1 MNDFPGLC
9 AGDNHYCSQELVPGL
24 ICLFLSMPL
33 PNLIPSTSPNAS
45 AAEIPAGPA
54 PTVVAS
60 GRVNVYAR
68 EQFRTHTLT
77 FGRRDYYKI
86 ALLTGSSRY
95 NYATRGVLIDRPA
108 LVFSNPLIPYSWEPV
123 SEEQGGYLCMFTEEF
138 LIINDRAASLQES
151 PLFRLG
157 SDPVYLVNDTQ
168 YADLSYLFSKML
180 QEMNSGYLYQQ
191 EVVRNYLNLVIHEAL
206 KMQPQ
211 ATYYPHP
218 NAASRI
224 VTLFQ
229 GLLERQF
236 PIDSPSHGLKL
247 RTPGDFARYLS
258 VHVNHL
264 NRAVREL
271 TGKPTSVHIAER
283 IISEA
288 KALLQHT
295 SWSTAEIAYGL
306 GFEYP
311 TYFNNFFKKQT
322 GTTPSALRLLLS
334 QDYAAVAPRAAI

>member
-1 MNDFPGLC
+1 
-9 AGDNHYCSQELVPGL
+9 
-24 ICLFLSMPL
+24 MPL
-33 PNLIPSTSPNAS
+33 PNLTSAVLPAARSTEA
-45 AAEIPAGPA
+45 PAGQLPA
-54 PTVVAS
+54 VVAS

-68 EQFRTHTLT
+68 EQFRTRTLT

-157 SDPVYLVNDTQ
+157 SDPVYLVDEAQ
-168 YADLSYLFSKML
+168 YADLSYLFGKML

-191 EVVRNYLNLVIHEAL
+191 EVVRNYLNLVIHAAL
-206 KMQPQ
+206 KLQPQ
-211 ATYYPHP
+211 AAYYQHP
-218 NAASRI
+218 NAGSRI
-224 VTLFQ
+224 VSLFQ
-229 GLLERQF
+229 GLLEKQF
-236 PIDSPSHGLKL
+236 PIDSPAHGLKL
-247 RTPGDFARYLS
+247 RTPGDFARCLS

-264 NRAVREL
+264 NRAVRAL
-271 TGKPTSVHIAER
+271 TGKSTSVHIAER
-283 IISEA
+283 IVSEA

-306 GFEYP
+306 GFAYP

-322 GTTPSALRLLLS
+322 GTNPSALRARLS
-334 QDYAAVAPRAAI
+334 QDHVAASPLALV

>member
-1 MNDFPGLC
+1 MPFP
-9 AGDNHYCSQELVPGL
+9 D
-24 ICLFLSMPL
+24 
-33 PNLIPSTSPNAS
+33 LIPSPSSGPNGAE
-45 AAEIPAGPA
+45 AAAGQAPAI
-54 PTVVAS
+54 VAS
-60 GRVNVYAR
+60 GRFNVYAR
-68 EQFRTHTLT
+68 EQFRTGTLT

-86 ALLTGSSRY
+86 SLLTGTSRY
-95 NYATRGVLIDRPA
+95 SYASRGVLIDRPA
-108 LVFSNPLIPYSWEPV
+108 LVFSNPLIPYSWERV

-157 SDPVYLVNDTQ
+157 SDPVYWVSAAQ
-168 YADLSYLFSKML
+168 YADLSHLFGKML
-180 QEMNSGYLYQQ
+180 QELNSDYTYKQ
-191 EVVRNYLNLVIHEAL
+191 EVARNYLNLVIHEAL

-211 ATYYPHP
+211 RDYYQHT

-224 VTLFQ
+224 VALFQ

-236 PIDSPSHGLKL
+236 PIDSPGHGLRL
-247 RTPGDFARYLS
+247 RTPGDFARQLS

-271 TGKPTSVHIAER
+271 TGRPTSAHIAER

-295 SWSTAEIAYGL
+295 NWTTAEIAYGL

-322 GTTPSALRLLLS
+322 GTNPSALRTLLD
-334 QDYAAVAPRAAI
+334 QGHAATAPPAAV

>member
-1 MNDFPGLC
+1 
-9 AGDNHYCSQELVPGL
+9 
-24 ICLFLSMPL
+24 MPL
-33 PNLIPSTSPNAS
+33 PALTPLVSPDSRGAD
-45 AAEIPAGPA
+45 APAGQLPA
-54 PTVVAS
+54 VVAS
-60 GRVNVYAR
+60 GRINVYAR
-68 EQFRTHTLT
+68 EQFRTRTLT
-77 FGRRDYYKI
+77 YGRRDYYKI

-95 NYATRGVLIDRPA
+95 NYANRGVLVDRPA

-138 LIINDRAASLQES
+138 LIVNDRAASLQES

-157 SDPVYLVNDTQ
+157 SDPVYLVDEAQ
-168 YADLSYLFSKML
+168 YADLSHLFAKML
-180 QEMNSGYLYQQ
+180 QELSSGYRYQQ
-191 EVVRNYLNLVIHEAL
+191 EVVRNYLNLLIHEAL
-206 KMQPQ
+206 KLQPQ

-224 VTLFQ
+224 VALFQ

-236 PIDSPSHGLKL
+236 PIDSPAHGLQL
-247 RTPGDFARYLS
+247 RTPGDFARCLS

-271 TGKPTSVHIAER
+271 TGKTTSAHIAER
-283 IISEA
+283 MIREA

-322 GTTPSALRLLLS
+322 GTTPSALRALLGLGHAGAAPP
-334 QDYAAVAPRAAI
+334 AAV

>member
-1 MNDFPGLC
+1 M
-9 AGDNHYCSQELVPGL
+9 
-24 ICLFLSMPL
+24 L
-33 PNLIPSTSPNAS
+33 PS
-45 AAEIPAGPA
+45 
-54 PTVVAS
+54 VAS
-60 GRVNVYAR
+60 PDPYKVEAPISQKPTIVALGQFNIFDR
-68 EQFRTHTLT
+68 EQFRTSSLT
-77 FGRRDYYKI
+77 HGRRDYYKI
-86 ALLTGSSRY
+86 ALITGSSRY

-138 LIINDRAASLQES
+138 LIVNDRAANLQES

-157 SDPVYLVNDTQ
+157 SDPVYLVNDAQ
-168 YADLSYLFSKML
+168 YADLSHLFRKIL
-180 QEMNSGYLYQQ
+180 KEMSSGYRYQQ
-191 EVVRNYLNLVIHEAL
+191 EVVRNYLNLIIHEAL

-211 ATYYPHP
+211 ATYYQHP

-224 VTLFQ
+224 VALFQ

-236 PIDSPSHGLKL
+236 PIDSPAHGLTL
-247 RTPGDFARYLS
+247 RTPGDFARQLS

-271 TGKPTSVHIAER
+271 TGKPTSAHIAER
-283 IISEA
+283 LINEA

-295 SWSTAEIAYGL
+295 NWSTAEIAYGL

-322 GTTPSALRLLLS
+322 GTSPSALRAQLS
-334 QDYAAVAPRAAI
+334 QDHTAAAPSV

>member
-1 MNDFPGLC
+1 M
-9 AGDNHYCSQELVPGL
+9 S
-24 ICLFLSMPL
+24 L
-33 PNLIPSTSPNAS
+33 PTLTPATSPTSSS
-45 AAEIPAGPA
+45 AGTTSQLPP
-54 PTVVAS
+54 VVAS
-60 GRVNVYAR
+60 GQFNVYAR
-68 EQFRTHTLT
+68 EQFSTRKLT

-86 ALLTGSSRY
+86 SLLTGNSRY

-123 SEEQGGYLCMFTEEF
+123 SEVQGGYLCMFTEEF

-157 SDPVYLVNDTQ
+157 SDPVYWVDEAQ
-168 YADLSYLFSKML
+168 YADLSYLFAKML
-180 QEMNSGYLYQQ
+180 REMSSDYPYKQ
-191 EVVRNYLNLVIHEAL
+191 EVVRNYVNLIIHEAL
-206 KMQPQ
+206 KLQPQ
-211 ATYYPHP
+211 STYYQHP

-236 PIDSPSHGLKL
+236 PIDSPDHGLKL
-247 RTPGDFARYLS
+247 RTPGDFARQLS

-322 GTTPSALRLLLS
+322 GTTPSALRALLS
-334 QDYAAVAPRAAI
+334 HDHAAAAPLVV

>member
-1 MNDFPGLC
+1 M
-9 AGDNHYCSQELVPGL
+9 A
-24 ICLFLSMPL
+24 L
-33 PNLIPSTSPNAS
+33 PTLIPAVSPAPRS
-45 AAEIPAGPA
+45 ADAPHAPL

-60 GRVNVYAR
+60 GQFNVYAR
-68 EQFRTHTLT
+68 EQFSTRKLT

-95 NYATRGVLIDRPA
+95 NYATRGVLIEQPV

-138 LIINDRAASLQES
+138 LLVNDRAASLQES

-157 SDPVYLVNDTQ
+157 SDPVYFVDEAQ
-168 YADLSYLFSKML
+168 YADLSHLFRKML
-180 QEMNSGYLYQQ
+180 QEMNSGYRYQQ
-191 EVVRNYLNLVIHEAL
+191 EVLHNYLSLVIHEAL
-206 KMQPQ
+206 KLQPQ
-211 ATYYPHP
+211 ATYYQHP

-224 VTLFQ
+224 LALFQ

-236 PIDSPSHGLKL
+236 PIDSPAHGLKL
-247 RTPGDFARYLS
+247 RTPGDFARQLS

-264 NRAVREL
+264 NRAVKKI
-271 TGKPTSVHIAER
+271 TGKPTTAHITER
-283 IISEA
+283 IIGEA

-322 GTTPSALRLLLS
+322 GTSPSTL
-334 QDYAAVAPRAAI
+334 RAALS

>member
-1 MNDFPGLC
+1 MALPTLTPAVSPTPLN
-9 AGDNHYCSQELVPGL
+9 AG
-24 ICLFLSMPL
+24 
-33 PNLIPSTSPNAS
+33 AS
-45 AAEIPAGPA
+45 AAQLPA
-54 PTVVAS
+54 VVAS
-60 GRVNVYAR
+60 GQFNVYAR
-68 EQFRTHTLT
+68 EQFRTRKLT

-95 NYATRGVLIDRPA
+95 NYATRGVLIERPA

-123 SEEQGGYLCMFTEEF
+123 SEEQGGYLCMFTENF
-138 LIINDRAASLQES
+138 LLPERTASLQES

-157 SDPVYLVNDTQ
+157 SDPVYFVDEAR
-168 YADLSYLFSKML
+168 YAELSYLFSKML
-180 QEMNSGYLYQQ
+180 QELGSSYRYQQ

-206 KMQPQ
+206 KLQPQ
-211 ATYYPHP
+211 ATYYQHP

-224 VTLFQ
+224 VALFK

-236 PIDSPSHGLKL
+236 PIDSPAHGLQL
-247 RTPGDFARYLS
+247 RTPADFARQLS

-264 NRAVREL
+264 NRAVRAH

-283 IISEA
+283 IIGEA

-295 SWSTAEIAYGL
+295 SWSRADIAYSL
-306 GFEYP
+306 GFAYP

-322 GTTPSALRLLLS
+322 GTSPSALRAVLS
-334 QDYAAVAPRAAI
+334 QAHAALKPPIR

>member
-1 MNDFPGLC
+1 MSLPNSTALIFPDPRRAEAA
-9 AGDNHYCSQELVPGL
+9 AG
-24 ICLFLSMPL
+24 PL
-33 PNLIPSTSPNAS
+33 PA
-45 AAEIPAGPA
+45 
-54 PTVVAS
+54 VVAL
-60 GRVNVYAR
+60 GQVNVYAR
-68 EQFRTHTLT
+68 EQFSTRQLT
-77 FGRRDYYKI
+77 FGRRDYYKV
-86 ALLTGSSRY
+86 ALLTGRSRY

-157 SDPVYLVNDTQ
+157 SDPVYWVNEAQ
-168 YADLSYLFSKML
+168 YADLSYLFGKML
-180 QEMNSGYLYQQ
+180 REMDSAYLYQQ

-206 KMQPQ
+206 KLQPQ
-211 ATYYPHP
+211 TTYYQHP

-236 PIDSPSHGLKL
+236 PIDSPAHGLKL
-247 RTPGDFARYLS
+247 RTPGDFARQLS
-258 VHVNHL
+258 VHVNYL
-264 NRAVREL
+264 NRVVRAL
-271 TGKPTSVHIAER
+271 TGKTTSAHIAER
-283 IISEA
+283 LISEA

-306 GFEYP
+306 GFAYP

-322 GTTPSALRLLLS
+322 GTSPSALRAVLS
-334 QDYAAVAPRAAI
+334 QQHPAGASPRV

>member
-1 MNDFPGLC
+1 MTLPAPVPTASPG
-9 AGDNHYCSQELVPGL
+9 
-24 ICLFLSMPL
+24 PL
-33 PNLIPSTSPNAS
+33 PGEA
-45 AAEIPAGPA
+45 PA
-54 PTVVAS
+54 PPLSAVVAS
-60 GRVNVYAR
+60 GQFNAYAR
-68 EQFRTHTLT
+68 EEFRLRKLT

-95 NYATRGVLIDRPA
+95 NYATRGVLIERPA

-123 SEEQGGYLCMFTEEF
+123 SEEQGGYLVMFTEEF
-138 LIINDRAASLQES
+138 LIVNDRAASLQES

-157 SDPVYLVNDTQ
+157 SDPVYFVDEAQ
-168 YADLSYLFSKML
+168 YADLAHLFVRML
-180 QEMNSGYLYQQ
+180 REINSGYRYKA
-191 EVVRNYLNLVIHEAL
+191 EVVRSYLNLVIHEAL
-206 KMQPQ
+206 KLQPQ
-211 ATYYPHP
+211 ATYYQHP

-224 VTLFQ
+224 VALFQ

-236 PIDSPSHGLKL
+236 PIDSPDHGLKL
-247 RTPGDFARYLS
+247 RTPADFARQLS

-264 NRAVREL
+264 NRAVRAL
-271 TGKPTSVHIAER
+271 TGKPTSAHIAER

-322 GTTPSALRLLLS
+322 GTTPSALRVLLS
-334 QDYAAVAPRAAI
+334 QDHATAAPPAMV